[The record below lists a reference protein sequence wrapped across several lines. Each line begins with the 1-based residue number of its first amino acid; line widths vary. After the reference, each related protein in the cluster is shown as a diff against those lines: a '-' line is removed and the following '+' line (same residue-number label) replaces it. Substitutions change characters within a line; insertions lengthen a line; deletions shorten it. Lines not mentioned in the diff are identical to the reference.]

1 MAAALD
7 EYRRPDWRAPAL
19 TAYNNS
25 YMGQKPKTEPSFEE
39 GLEQLEEIV
48 KQLEDGDL
56 PLEKSIGLF
65 EKGVKLSESS
75 RKQLEQAEAKVEIL
89 LRKEGKV
96 EAAPFELDDGEPG
109 A

>member
-1 MAAALD
+1 
-7 EYRRPDWRAPAL
+7 
-19 TAYNNS
+19 
-25 YMGQKPKTEPSFEE
+25 MGQKPKKEPSFEE
-39 GLEQLEEIV
+39 GLEQLEQIV

-56 PLEKSIGLF
+56 PLEESIELF
-65 EKGVKLSESS
+65 EKGVKLSDSS

-89 LRKEGKV
+89 LKKEGKV